1 MLTRRFSKC
10 SVAVKL
16 QLFKTFFLCFYD
28 IGFRCNF
35 TFGAFAKLQS
45 AYVKCVKIFLD
56 IVIIVRFIVLT

>member
-16 QLFKTFFLCFYD
+16 QFFKTFCSCFCD
-28 IGFRCNF
+28 IGLWCNF
-35 TFGAFAKLQS
+35 TSGAFAKLQS

-56 IVIIVRFIVLT
+56 IVSFMVLP